1 MERIQYRERGEYD
14 VHTCDEVCLSQIRVQ
29 SKKKYVSDFF
39 FFSFFLF
46 YSFSSNAY
54 QPGLNAYESGGSE
67 QKVPDPNQV

>member
-1 MERIQYRERGEYD
+1 MMCIHAMKCACPRSVFKARKNMYP
-14 VHTCDEVCLSQIRVQ
+14 T
-29 SKKKYVSDFF
+29 F